1 MSELKPTFSG
11 NLRDISFPKLLCEI
25 YLMRT
30 SGSLRIT
37 RGKAKKEILISH
49 GIPTKVTSNLL
60 QEVLGRYLVKVG
72 KITEEQYQQ
81 TLSIALK
88 SRHLH
93 GDIMASNGL
102 ITKDELTKYLKEQ
115 SYLKLLNLFKW
126 ADGDY
131 TFYRH
136 DFTSLK
142 GDFDDTPL
150 PDLIYRGIKSGYSL
164 DRLITELEPYN
175 DYYLAPST
183 IKIRS
188 TDIKSLSDQEKWLID
203 LVDGTRTIKE
213 IIELSPLEFI
223 ESYRL
228 TYSSIVLNSLEVREK
243 PKTPSFEAEQTIT
256 LDEITSKTLK
266 SYHEMV
272 TKNYLEVL
280 GVNQNDSPQEI
291 KKAYIKLAKEY
302 HPDSY
307 TPDVLPLVEK
317 TLNKIFSTINK
328 AYRVLSNDKTRD
340 EYIRSLT
347 APVETEFID
356 NVQNI
361 MNAEVQFQKGKILLK
376 KRDYKNAIEAIE
388 WAVKLSP
395 EEGEYLAYYGWI
407 TFLNAEDKKGQD
419 AVKAVKYLK
428 KAALLNPSIEFPHLF
443 LGYIYKIQNLK
454 DVAILHFKKA
464 LDVNPENIEVKKEI
478 KLLNEMKP
486 KEEKGGLFGIKKK

>member
-1 MSELKPTFSG
+1 MSEIKPTFSG
-11 NLRDISFPKLLCEI
+11 NLIDISFPKLLCEI

-30 SGSLRIT
+30 SGSLRVT
-37 RGKAKKEILISH
+37 RGKARKEILISH

-60 QEVLGRYLVKVG
+60 QEVLGRYLVKIG
-72 KITEEQYQQ
+72 RITEEKYQQ
-81 TLSIALK
+81 TLTIALK

-93 GDIMASNGL
+93 GDIMVSNGL

-126 ADGDY
+126 PDGDY

-136 DFTSLK
+136 DFTSMK

-164 DRLITELEPYN
+164 DRLMSELEPYK

-183 IKIRS
+183 IKTSS
-188 TDIKSLSDQEKWLID
+188 TDIKNLSKQEKWLVD

-228 TYSSIVLNSLEVREK
+228 TYSSIVLNNLEVREK
-243 PKTPSFEAEQTIT
+243 PLTSTIVSGQAIT
-256 LDEITSKTLK
+256 LDELTSKTLK
-266 SYHEMV
+266 SYHEMA
-272 TKNYLEVL
+272 TKNYFEVL
-280 GVNQNDSPQEI
+280 DINQNDPPHEI

-307 TPDVLPLVEK
+307 PPDVLPVVEK
-317 TLNKIFSTINK
+317 TLNNIFSTINK
-328 AYRVLSNDKTRD
+328 AYRVLSDDKTRQ
-340 EYIRSLT
+340 EYIKSLS
-347 APVETEFID
+347 APVETESID
-356 NVQNI
+356 EINNI
-361 MNAEVQFQKGKILLK
+361 MNAEIQFQKGKILLK
-376 KRDYKNAIEAIE
+376 KRDFKGAKDAIK

-395 EEGEYLAYYGWI
+395 EEGEYLAYYGWL
-407 TFLNAEDKKGQD
+407 TFLNAEDKRGQD
-419 AVKAVKYLK
+419 AVTAVKYLK
-428 KAALLNPSIEFPHLF
+428 KAVVLNPSIEFPHLF
-443 LGYIYKIQNLK
+443 LGSIYKIQNLK

-464 LDVNPENIEVKKEI
+464 LEINPENIEIKKEI

-486 KEEKGGLFGIKKK
+486 KEEKGGIFGIKKK